1 MRRWGLILTLA
12 VAGNAVAF
20 AACDSGIERESNPR
34 YYIPPDAEDEKR
46 ILTPDAVAPDADDDG
61 STDASD
67 AGITDGGEGGVVF
80 STLATGSGFHTDP
93 VVIGHGD
100 HSCAV
105 VGALADAGDA
115 GDAGDARGTVWCWGA
130 NDHGQL
136 GNGVSGDGL
145 QTADLTT
152 ATKIAF
158 DETGLPFE
166 GIEELALSGW
176 HSCAR
181 KKDTM
186 FCWGQRYSGAQ
197 AEPSSALGPDR
208 TRPRA
213 IGNLDVAR
221 IAADGPHTCAT
232 KTNGKHVCF
241 GHNTFNEL
249 GRGLATDVACTAP
262 IFYAYAGNATHV
274 CGGTLV
280 EATNTIPK
288 VGAITSGEIH
298 ACAMSGDR
306 VHCWGNNQ
314 SGQLGRP
321 GTQVGE
327 ITPQEV
333 VIDPALLTPLDQV
346 TALASGGKHS
356 CAVRAGL
363 VYCWGSNDAGQLG
376 VPTATIAT
384 RASAAPVAGIT
395 NVVSVGV
402 AERISCAVKS
412 DKTVWCWGADIA
424 SLPDGGAI
432 VSTPTPTQVKGAG
445 GAGVL
450 DMVESV
456 APGFRHV
463 CVRRTD
469 GSVWCWGKNDRGQ
482 LGNST
487 KVDSPFPVKVTG
499 LP

>member
-1 MRRWGLILTLA
+1 MRRWGLVLTLA
-12 VAGNAVAF
+12 ILGNALAF
-20 AACDSGIERESNPR
+20 AACEDGIERDQNPR
-34 YYIPPDAEDEKR
+34 YYIPPDAEDERKVVQQ
-46 ILTPDAVAPDADDDG
+46 DAPTSDANDSG
-61 STDASD
+61 NADAD
-67 AGITDGGEGGVVF
+67 AGIVDAEAGVVF
-80 STLATGSGFHTDP
+80 PALATGSGFHTDQ

-105 VGALADAGDA
+105 VGPGGDA
-115 GDAGDARGTVWCWGA
+115 GDAGGTVWCWGA

-136 GNGVSGDGL
+136 GIGVTGDGL
-145 QTADLTT
+145 QTADQAT

-166 GIEELALSGW
+166 GIDELALSGW

-197 AEPSSALGPDR
+197 AEPSSGLGPDR

-213 IGNLDVAR
+213 IGNLDVVR
-221 IAADGPHTCAT
+221 IAADGPHSCAT
-232 KTNGKHVCF
+232 KANGKHVCF

-249 GRGLATDVACTAP
+249 GRGPVIDAVCTAP
-262 IFYAYAGNATHV
+262 IFYAYAGNATHT

-288 VGAITSGEIH
+288 IGAITSGEIH
-298 ACAMSGDR
+298 GCAMSGDK
-306 VHCWGNNQ
+306 VQCWGNNQ

-333 VIDPALLTPLDQV
+333 VTDPALLTALDQV

-356 CAVRAGL
+356 CAVRGGL
-363 VYCWGSNDAGQLG
+363 VFCWGSNDAGQLG
-376 VPTATIAT
+376 VPTATIAM
-384 RASAAPVAGIT
+384 RASAAAVAGIT

-412 DKTVWCWGADIA
+412 DKTVWCWGADIT

-463 CVRRTD
+463 CVRRSD
-469 GSVWCWGKNDRGQ
+469 SSVWCWGKNDRGQ
-482 LGNST
+482 LGNTT